1 MSEIRRAQLTHRSL
15 RCLFSRCVAI
25 VLLSLFCIPKGAA
38 ASSFIS
44 MVRSSGIVGLPHN
57 ASLPS
62 IEGWVGRGVG
72 SGAGLLSL
80 TERAATPTAC
90 DRQSAGRNFATT
102 TLTRDAPN
110 SDVDSSAVSA
120 LTTAGFARFATH
132 GYDTASARTTP
143 HQFVATKTGT
153 PCHSFRYD
161 TSVLMADG
169 PRKRISEV
177 EIGDRVLTTDPDTGE
192 LVVREVTELHVNRD
206 SDMANVTVRDENG
219 DLSTIHTT
227 GTHQFWSQ
235 TDSRW
240 AEAAALDAGELLRAF
255 DGSKV
260 TVVGVRTWD
269 GLETMYDLTIEGVH
283 AYYVTAGDEQ
293 VLVHNCGDPLPTQIS
308 GRTQRLTSKQAADLA
323 EYNGYRPTLS
333 SKATRT
339 ANDEFLAVR
348 KDH

>member
-1 MSEIRRAQLTHRSL
+1 
-15 RCLFSRCVAI
+15 
-25 VLLSLFCIPKGAA
+25 
-38 ASSFIS
+38 
-44 MVRSSGIVGLPHN
+44 
-57 ASLPS
+57 
-62 IEGWVGRGVG
+62 
-72 SGAGLLSL
+72 
-80 TERAATPTAC
+80 
-90 DRQSAGRNFATT
+90 
-102 TLTRDAPN
+102 
-110 SDVDSSAVSA
+110 
-120 LTTAGFARFATH
+120 
-132 GYDTASARTTP
+132 
-143 HQFVATKTGT
+143 
-153 PCHSFRYD
+153 
-161 TSVLMADG
+161 MADG

-192 LVVREVTELHVNRD
+192 LVVRAVTELHVNRD

-240 AEAAALDAGELLRAF
+240 QEAAALDAGELLRAF

-283 AYYVTAGDEQ
+283 AYYVTAGNEQ

-323 EYNGYRPTLS
+323 EYNGYRPTNETLKNQRIFTNGKEFIVQDLDGHIGGTWKIANSARALS

-339 ANDEFLAVR
+339 ATTDALLTPIGP
-348 KDH
+348 